1 MLNIDLMGGTELV
14 TEADCW
20 TLLDTAEY
28 GHLAVATADKPD
40 IFPVNYEVIGQSIV
54 VQTNIGHKFLA
65 ALRGEGWVAFEVDRI
80 QETAASGG
88 AWSSTARRAM
98 SATTRCSSRRAS
110 LGQGR
115 RPTAWPSTWT
125 PSPAGESVSAD
136 SAVRLRQNHRP

>member
-80 QETAASGG
+80 QETAGLG
-88 AWSSTARRAM
+88 WSVVIHGQARDVSDDPTFQPARKPWTGEKAYRLAIDVDTI
-98 SATTRCSSRRAS
+98 S
-110 LGQGR
+110 GR
-115 RPTAWPSTWT
+115 R
-125 PSPAGESVSAD
+125 
-136 SAVRLRQNHRP
+136 VRIR